1 MRQFGCIL
9 IGFLFTTFVSA
20 QNQNDALHARDEA
33 LRALNGFN
41 PATVLKGYTANP
53 GESALQPQE
62 GSNALGAA
70 GLNVLKNNEA
80 AREVYSQA
88 GSRAKVQSNPNSPEM
103 QYAERLLENPDGVL
117 DGACYKQAGVCKN
130 ESVIK
135 TCDESV
141 HYTTSSCK
149 DTLNVLV
156 KPITQ
161 SFSRVVTPNRFQ
173 STATFDLQAC
183 PPRDWRCTTAN
194 TALIAPNCEYFA
206 VSVSRYNQAMLVTKQ
221 PTCTDPTVT
230 VQFSRR
236 GGYSA
241 PLQVT
246 VTEYVSEDQWKTSEC
261 ERIITEHAKS
271 FCIMDSSQSCLEPNQ
286 AKVIGG
292 ISVKR
297 SCWGRGYNYQCAA
310 VFDSACTP
318 LINQGCSQ
326 TGSTCVQAKANRCE
340 RYSQTFSCI
349 QQFCMPEKTVCPG
362 KVGCS
367 DGQCDTSQNE
377 ESDDM
382 AEGLSRF
389 GALAGVAG
397 EVSANQIRSG
407 AAVIFTGKNSTC
419 RKVKGNVRN
428 CCRGSY
434 QMTHCSGDEKLLAY
448 AREEGRA
455 FKVGK
460 FCALK
465 KLGICL
471 EEKQSWCVFPTKL
484 AAIIQI
490 QGRNKQLG
498 INFGWAKD
506 EDNRANCRGITPE
519 ELERINFA
527 ALDLSPIQQELIARM
542 AVPNNGSINNANQ
555 SHIERLKQQGR
566 AHD

>member
-9 IGFLFTTFVSA
+9 IGFLFTAFVSA

-62 GSNALGAA
+62 GSNVLSAA

-80 AREVYSQA
+80 ASEVYSQA
-88 GSRAKVQSNPNSPEM
+88 GSRAKVQSNPVSVEM

-149 DTLNVLV
+149 DILNVLV

-194 TALIAPNCEYFA
+194 TVLIAPNCEHLKVEVF
-206 VSVSRYNQAMLVTKQ
+206 RNNQPMLVTKQ

-230 VQFSRR
+230 VQFSGWGR
-236 GGYSA
+236 YSA

-246 VTEYVSEDQWKTSEC
+246 VTEYVSEDHWSTSDC
-261 ERIITEHAKS
+261 ERVKAEHTKS
-271 FCIMDSSQSCLEPNQ
+271 LCIMDSSQSCLEPNQ

-297 SCWGRGYNYQCAA
+297 SCWGRGYNYQCTTVNSSNCA
-310 VFDSACTP
+310 P

-326 TGSTCVQAKANRCE
+326 TDSSCVEAKSNRCV
-340 RYSQTFSCI
+340 RYSQTFSCM

-362 KVGCS
+362 KIGCA
-367 DGQCDTSQNE
+367 DGQCDTSKD
-377 ESDDM
+377 ESGDDM
-382 AEGLSRF
+382 AEGLSRL
-389 GALAGVAG
+389 GALAGVAAD
-397 EVSANQIRSG
+397 VSANQVRSG
-407 AAVIFTGKNSTC
+407 TPAIFIGKNSTC
-419 RKVKGNVRN
+419 RKVIANARN
-428 CCRGSY
+428 CCHGSH
-434 QMTHCSGDEKLLAY
+434 QMTHCSQDEKRLAQ
-448 AREEGRA
+448 AKEEGRA
-455 FKVGK
+455 AYVGTY
-460 FCALK
+460 CAK
-465 KLGICL
+465 KILTCV
-471 EEKQSWCVFPTKL
+471 EEKESWCVFPTKL
-484 AAIIQI
+484 SSIIQI
-490 QGRNKQLG
+490 QGRLHQLG
-498 INFGWAKD
+498 INFGWAGGK
-506 EDNRANCRGITPE
+506 ENVPNCRGITPE
-519 ELERINFA
+519 ELERINFST
-527 ALDLSPIQQELIARM
+527 LDLSPIQQELIARM
-542 AVPNNGSINNANQ
+542 ALPNNGSINRNNQ
-555 SHIERLKQQGR
+555 SHIERLKQKER